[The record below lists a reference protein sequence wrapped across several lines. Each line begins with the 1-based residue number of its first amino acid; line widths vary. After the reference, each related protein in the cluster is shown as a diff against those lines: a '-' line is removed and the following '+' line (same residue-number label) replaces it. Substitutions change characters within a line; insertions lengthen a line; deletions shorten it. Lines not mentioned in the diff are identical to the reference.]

1 MFGALI
7 GKQNGRDIELMNSFE
22 LALDHQLST
31 SEAVVIDFK
40 YYKMREEHFKQVF
53 SDMDILGW
61 YCTGDQPTML
71 DINVHKQICN
81 INESPLFLQ
90 LFLGKQNTTD
100 LPVSLYES
108 DSIIDMIGGQGIK
121 CIFIFNT

>member
-7 GKQNGRDIELMNSFE
+7 GKKNGRDIKLMNSFE

-31 SEAVVIDFK
+31 SEAMVIDIE
-40 YYKMREEHFKQVF
+40 YYKMKEEQFRQVF
-53 SDMDILGW
+53 SNMDLLSW
-61 YCTGDQPTML
+61 YSTGDQPTML
-71 DINVHKQICN
+71 DINVHKQICD

-90 LFLGKQNTTD
+90 LSPGKQNTTD

-108 DSIIDMIGGQGIK
+108 VSIMDMIGGQGMK

>member
-40 YYKMREEHFKQVF
+40 YYKMREEHFKQGF

-61 YCTGDQPTML
+61 YCTCDQPTML
-71 DINVHKQICN
+71 DINVQ
-81 INESPLFLQ
+81 
-90 LFLGKQNTTD
+90 
-100 LPVSLYES
+100 
-108 DSIIDMIGGQGIK
+108 
-121 CIFIFNT
+121 

>member
-31 SEAVVIDFK
+31 TEAVVIDQE
-40 YYKMREEHFKQVF
+40 YYKIKEEQFKQVF
-53 SDMDILGW
+53 SDMDFLGW
-61 YCTGDQPTML
+61 YSTGDQPTML
-71 DINVHKQICN
+71 DINVHKQICE

-90 LFLGKQNTTD
+90 LSPGKQNTTE

-108 DSIIDMIGGQGIK
+108 VIDMIGGQGLLGLSS
-121 CIFIFNT
+121 CFDS

>member
-7 GKQNGRDIELMNSFE
+7 GKQNGRDIELMNSF
-22 LALDHQLST
+22 AT

-71 DINVHKQICN
+71 DINIHKQICN

-90 LFLGKQNTTD
+90 LSLGKQNTTD
-100 LPVSLYES
+100 LPISLYES
-108 DSIIDMIGGQGIK
+108 VSIIDMIGGQGIK

>member
-61 YCTGDQPTML
+61 YCTGDQPT
-71 DINVHKQICN
+71 
-81 INESPLFLQ
+81 
-90 LFLGKQNTTD
+90 
-100 LPVSLYES
+100 LPSAVS
-108 DSIIDMIGGQGIK
+108 G
-121 CIFIFNT
+121 

>member
-7 GKQNGRDIELMNSFE
+7 GKQNGRDIELMNIFE

-31 SEAVVIDFK
+31 SEAVMIDFK
-40 YYKMREEHFKQVF
+40 YYKMREEHFKQFF

-90 LFLGKQNTTD
+90 LSLGKQNTTD

-108 DSIIDMIGGQGIK
+108 VSIIDMIGGQGMK